1 MIGILFAKEWIFFL
15 RMVSHYPHKN
25 KFHEMSQCPW
35 CLFILRIHTILK
47 EDQQSAWNRKFKQ
60 VSGY

>member
-15 RMVSHYPHKN
+15 RMVSHYLHKN
-25 KFHEMSQCPW
+25 KFHEMSRCPW